1 MFQKDG
7 FIAAGTL
14 KATLHDVDLN
24 PYLDVNTA
32 SFGEPF
38 DDDVVVQRVNLAQ
51 PFTLKP
57 NQVVDV
63 TGFWNATDNAL
74 HAYALGSGIQDQNIT
89 LTTDWAGWGETLTD
103 STRYTVRAAI
113 TLKEPWHTTT
123 TDSINPKDYDYDFQ
137 NYIANALYWPQIA
150 VAITGDVNGD
160 GMVTSADITALYSSI
175 LAGDNS
181 DIVNGDQ
188 NGDGEINSADI
199 TMVYAIMLDIPYD
212 KLMLMQ

>member
-1 MFQKDG
+1 M
-7 FIAAGTL
+7 L
-14 KATLHDVDLN
+14 
-24 PYLDVNTA
+24 Y
-32 SFGEPF
+32 
-38 DDDVVVQRVNLAQ
+38 
-51 PFTLKP
+51 
-57 NQVVDV
+57 
-63 TGFWNATDNAL
+63 
-74 HAYALGSGIQDQNIT
+74 
-89 LTTDWAGWGETLTD
+89 WAGWGETLTD

-160 GMVTSADITALYSSI
+160 GMVTSADVTALYSFI
-175 LAGDNS
+175 LAGDTS

-188 NGDGEINSADI
+188 NGDGDITSADI